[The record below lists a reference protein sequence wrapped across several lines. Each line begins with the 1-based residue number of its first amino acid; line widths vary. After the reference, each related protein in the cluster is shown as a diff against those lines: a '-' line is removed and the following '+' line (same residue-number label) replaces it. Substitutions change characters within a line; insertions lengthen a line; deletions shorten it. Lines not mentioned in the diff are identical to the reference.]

1 MEISIP
7 RHLLG
12 NLVFTYIAK
21 FSRDFYELKHTVK
34 TNGNQRKWEMEFILK
49 ELQEMRAEFGTLK
62 ESFEKAKLKLK
73 QKLDKKDKKIAKLRK
88 DMEKLKQKFKSKK
101 DELMQTRVDHVTAR
115 LLVYQVRIRLFFSM
129 FSGKSLLILDSLI
142 FSSSLFGS

>member
-1 MEISIP
+1 
-7 RHLLG
+7 
-12 NLVFTYIAK
+12 
-21 FSRDFYELKHTVK
+21 
-34 TNGNQRKWEMEFILK
+34 
-49 ELQEMRAEFGTLK
+49 MRAEFGTLK

-88 DMEKLKQKFKSKK
+88 DMEKLKQNFKSKK